1 MCGGPDRV
9 GPSSPSPA
17 SREDNV
23 VMDYLTGDSF
33 SSLLELAASNDAG
46 GFRRSLDRDPS
57 AVDEVCLW
65 YGREKGSNRMVLERR
80 TPLMV
85 AATYGSLDVL
95 GLLLSSPSVLVNR
108 ASGRDRATALH
119 CAASGGSPDA
129 ADAVKLLLSAGAF
142 PDLVDANGRR
152 PADVVV
158 GPPKL
163 PDVRIALEELLGK
176 RCDGTGGD
184 HRRAALH
191 VMTRPSNSD
200 SQPLSSSSLDSDG
213 SLSITT
219 KASELQPP
227 AVPEKKEYP
236 VDPSLPDIKNSIYAT
251 DEFRMYSFK
260 VRPCSRAYSHDWT
273 ECPFVH
279 PGENARRRDP
289 RKYHYSCVPC
299 PDYRK
304 GACRRGDMCD
314 YAHGVFECWLHPAQY
329 RTRPCKDGTSCSRRV
344 CFFAHTNEELRP
356 LHTSPGSALPS
367 PLSSA
372 SAAME
377 MAAALSLMPGSPSS
391 VSSVMPPFT
400 PPMSPSANGIGHSS
414 FSWAHSNMPAV
425 HLPGSNLQSSRL
437 RASLS
442 ARDMPECDGHQLL
455 NERCHSRLSSSSL
468 GSPMARAKGFTLD
481 DIFSA
486 EPTSS
491 PKYNSDQGAIFSPSQ
506 KTAALNQFQR
516 QQQSL
521 LSPINTVFSPK
532 SMDGQQLAGH
542 SLLLQASLGASS
554 PVRMSARNME
564 SVSPPVSS
572 HLSLLAQRERQKLML
587 RSLSSCEVGS
597 GTSPVVGSPVNH
609 PWLKWASPTASSLDW
624 EVNGEELGSLRQP
637 SSSSELQANG
647 EGPDLS
653 WVHSLVRDSPPVAAS
668 GAPAGHSSPLHA
680 NGIEG
685 LNQDGQSDDLDQ
697 AALLGSWLDQLQ
709 LDQMVI

>member
-1 MCGGPDRV
+1 MCGGPVRV

-17 SREDNV
+17 SREDNG
-23 VMDYLTGDSF
+23 VMDYLTDDSF
-33 SSLLELAASNDAG
+33 SSLLELAANNDAG

-65 YGREKGSNRMVLERR
+65 YGREKGSGRMVLERR

-119 CAASGGSPDA
+119 CAASGGSADA
-129 ADAVKLLLSAGAF
+129 ADAVKLLLSAGAD

-158 GPPKL
+158 VPPKL
-163 PDVRIALEELLGK
+163 PDPV
-176 RCDGTGGD
+176 
-184 HRRAALH
+184 
-191 VMTRPSNSD
+191 
-200 SQPLSSSSLDSDG
+200 SSSLDSDG
-213 SLSITT
+213 SLSITA

-304 GACRRGDMCD
+304 GACRRGDMCE

-329 RTRPCKDGTSCSRRV
+329 RTRPCKDGTSCCRRV

-356 LHTSPGSALPS
+356 LHTSTGSALPS
-367 PLSSA
+367 PLTSS

-391 VSSVMPPFT
+391 VSSVMAPFT

-414 FSWAHSNMPAV
+414 FSWAHSNMPPAV

-442 ARDMPECDGHQLL
+442 ARDMPVDD
-455 NERCHSRLSSSSL
+455 
-468 GSPMARAKGFTLD
+468 PMARAKAFALD

-486 EPTSS
+486 EPASS
-491 PKYNSDQGAIFSPSQ
+491 PKYNSDQGAIFSPSH
-506 KTAALNQFQR
+506 KTAALSQFQR
-516 QQQSL
+516 LQQSL
-521 LSPINTVFSPK
+521 MSP
-532 SMDGQQLAGH
+532 
-542 SLLLQASLGASS
+542 
-554 PVRMSARNME
+554 RNME
-564 SVSPPVSS
+564 PISPVSS
-572 HLSLLAQRERQKLML
+572 RLSLLAQREKQKLML
-587 RSLSSCEVGS
+587 RSLSSRDAGS
-597 GTSPVVGSPVNH
+597 GTSPLVGSPVNH
-609 PWLKWASPTASSLDW
+609 SWLKWASPTSSLDW
-624 EVNGEELGSLRQP
+624 EVNGEEHGCVGQP
-637 SSSSELQANG
+637 SSFEVQANG
-647 EGPDLS
+647 EEPDLS
-653 WVHSLVRDSPPVAAS
+653 WVHSLVRDSPTEKVVAAS
-668 GAPAGHSSPLHA
+668 GAPAGLSSSLHA
-680 NGIEG
+680 SGIEG